1 MKAIKEKA
9 DGMQESGQVAKAIKY
24 REQMATTWSKIVKQQ
39 INVGKCTIEDIEN
52 GRFG

>member
-1 MKAIKEKA
+1 MQQGGRVA
-9 DGMQESGQVAKAIKY
+9 DAIKY
-24 REQMATTWSKIVKQQ
+24 REDMAKTWSKIVKQQ